1 MIVSKKLLKLV
12 GVASVIF
19 CFSIIA
25 SAQQPKLASPNG
37 IVKGV
42 TTDFLGPIVPNVNI
56 IFEGAQETR
65 NIVSNEAGEFE
76 IELPAGE
83 YRVTVAKFGIF
94 DSFKQKKLNVKAGKV
109 KKLEVVLKYDIKKHP
124 PVL

>member
-1 MIVSKKLLKLV
+1 MVLWGKLFKLV

-25 SAQQPKLASPNG
+25 AAQQPKLASPTG
-37 IVKGV
+37 TVKGE
-42 TTDFLGPIVPNVNI
+42 TIDFLGARVPHVNM
-56 IFEGAQETR
+56 IFEGSQESR
-65 NIVSNEAGEFE
+65 KVVSNETGEFE

-83 YRVTVAKFGIF
+83 YRITVAQFGIF
-94 DSFKQKKLNVKAGKV
+94 DPFKQKKLKVKAGKV
-109 KKLEVVLKYDIKKHP
+109 KKLEVVLKYDIQKHP